1 MASNYEKSVYKQLE
15 ETLKKFDIVIEEN
28 KQIKIEIE
36 VLKSQHCKEIKEL
49 KSEIVMLG
57 IKHQFEVNVLNT
69 KINKLTDENQKLKD
83 IINKDSGNS
92 SKPPSSDGYKRIHNS
107 REKSGKFVGGQ
118 KGHKGNEIKLFA
130 NPTKIIEYKKKRCKC
145 GCHIIYS
152 KDYRAKQAVDIEI
165 VTKIVEHR
173 AYNGVCSGCNAK
185 IENKL
190 PSKLTNIITY
200 GNTLKSFSVMLSSEG
215 MVSINRIK
223 QMLYELTSGTIN
235 LSEGT
240 IAKWNK
246 DLASGLAPVITQ
258 IKSDLLT
265 SPVLHK
271 DETGIRI
278 NKTIEWFHV
287 LGSKTKTLYFSH
299 AKRGNVADNE
309 IELLP
314 IYSGTLVHDHL
325 KGLYSYDCKHAECNA
340 HILRYLKSA
349 AENKKRTWANDMIK
363 FLVSSNNFIKE
374 LKANEAFSLSVAE
387 IQAYSD
393 KYDEILLRG
402 QHEFLNSEKKDYNGE
417 DMKLLRRL
425 KEYKTEHLRFISDF
439 LVPFDNNQAERDLRM
454 IKAKTKISGCFRGEN
469 GGVVFAGIK
478 SYTSTLRKNSKNIFE
493 SIRLAFDGKPIFC

>member
-1 MASNYEKSVYKQLE
+1 LASNYEKSIFKQLE
-15 ETLKKFDIVIEEN
+15 ETLKKLDFIVEEN
-28 KQIKIEIE
+28 KQLKIRIE
-36 VLKSQHCKEIKEL
+36 FLEAEHHKEIKKLNNEIINL
-49 KSEIVMLG
+49 KAEHQSEVT
-57 IKHQFEVNVLNT
+57 VLNV
-69 KINKLTDENQKLKD
+69 KIDKLTNENQKLKD
-83 IINKDSGNS
+83 IINKDSSNS
-92 SKPPSSDGYKRIHNS
+92 SKPPSSNGFKKIHNS
-107 REKSGKFVGGQ
+107 REKTNKTVGGQ
-118 KGHKGNEIKLFA
+118 KGHKGNIPILFDKPTEIV
-130 NPTKIIEYKKKRCKC
+130 EHKKELCEC

-152 KDYRAKQAVDIEI
+152 ENYRAKQAVDIEI
-165 VTKIVEHR
+165 VTNIVEHR
-173 AYNGVCSGCNAK
+173 AFDGVCSGCNLK

-190 PSKLTNIITY
+190 PNELTNTITY
-200 GNTLKSFSVMLSSEG
+200 GNTLKSFSAILSSEG

-223 QMLYELTSGTIN
+223 QMLSELTNGTIN

-246 DLASGLAPVITQ
+246 DLANELAPVITQ
-258 IKSDLLT
+258 IKKDLLT

-287 LGSKTKTLYFSH
+287 LGNKTKTLYFSH
-299 AKRGNVADNE
+299 SKRGNVADNE

-325 KGLYSYDCKHAECNA
+325 KGLYNYSCNHAECNA

-349 AENKKRTWANDMIK
+349 AENKNRAWASDMII
-363 FLVSSNNFIKE
+363 FLVNVNNSIKA
-374 LKANEAFSLSVAE
+374 LKANERFSLSDAE
-387 IQAYSD
+387 FQAYSD
-393 KYDEILLRG
+393 KYDEILLNG
-402 QHEFLNSEKKDYNGE
+402 QNEFLNSEKKDYNGE

-425 KEYKTEHLRFISDF
+425 KKYKTEHLRFVSDF

-469 GGVVFAGIK
+469 GGVVFASIK

-493 SIRLAFDGKPIFC
+493 SIRLAFEGMPVIC

>member
-1 MASNYEKSVYKQLE
+1 LE
-15 ETLKKFDIVIEEN
+15 TE
-28 KQIKIEIE
+28 
-36 VLKSQHCKEIKEL
+36 HCKEIKGL
-49 KSEIVMLG
+49 KTEIIMLNA
-57 IKHQFEVNVLNT
+57 KHQNEVSVLNT
-69 KINKLTDENQKLKD
+69 KIDNLTDESQRLKD
-83 IINKDSGNS
+83 IINKDSCNS
-92 SKPPSSDGYKRIHNS
+92 SKPPSSDGYKKIHNS
-107 REKSGKFVGGQ
+107 REKSEKSVGGQ

-152 KDYRAKQAVDIEI
+152 ENYRAKQTVDIEI
-165 VTKIVEHR
+165 VTNIVEHR
-173 AYNGVCSGCNAK
+173 AYDGVCSVCSAK
-185 IENKL
+185 IKNEL
-190 PSKLTNIITY
+190 PNELTNIITY

-223 QMLYELTSGTIN
+223 QMLCELTSGTIN
-235 LSEGT
+235 ISEGT

-246 DLASGLAPVITQ
+246 DLASGLAPVIAQ
-258 IKSDLLT
+258 IKKDLLT

-287 LGSKTKTLYFSH
+287 LGNKTKTLYFSH
-299 AKRGNVADNE
+299 AKRGNIADNE

-349 AENKKRTWANDMIK
+349 SENKKRRWASDMIK
-363 FLVSSNNFIKE
+363 FLVSTNNFIKE
-374 LKANEAFSLSVAE
+374 QKANESFSLSVSE
-387 IQAYSD
+387 IQSYSD
-393 KYDEILLRG
+393 KYDEILLSG

-425 KEYKTEHLRFISDF
+425 KRYKIEHLRFISDF

-469 GGVVFAGIK
+469 GGVVFASIK

-493 SIRLAFDGKPIFC
+493 AIRLAFDGKPVIC